1 MQILKVLLVVFLV
14 INITTGFFF
23 KKKKKVYVHHP
34 PAVQQPQYPYG
45 YAYNYYYQPAPYY
58 YYQPTSV
65 YTAQVPATYPEPV
78 HTVAPVAYQAGS
90 YAGSSHQ
97 QPLPAYQAAS
107 YAGSSHQQPLP
118 AYPAASYYGS
128 SHQQA
133 SAVSQAASF
142 AGSSHQQASAVSQAA
157 SFAGS
162 STQQALPAFEAVS
175 FNGNSNQQALPAFGS
190 IRLNSNSN
198 QHALPAVDSNG
209 NSRNVEVVPSVGF
222 RMGTVTNVI
231 EVLKSE
237 GRHIE
242 LPAEIVP
249 VNDAAPLPVF
259 SAQNQGRTANTETL
273 SSRIQESDP
282 LLGTVVEEV
291 QQPITVS
298 EDSQDDT
305 AEVIQELPPSVSG
318 GANLIVLPDS
328 AGDNVELPV
337 RIEETAGLPAD
348 NAGTILV
355 SVNNDQT
362 VTLPETD
369 DQTVGL
375 GDASLVAVDLPE
387 ANDQSLGPV
396 AGGQTVSFAGASV
409 FNVGSAVDVDQ
420 TGDLAVNVGGTEGL
434 SLDGD
439 QTLNVPVDDVQTVG
453 LRIGDDTDLSTA
465 GGDSKPATV
474 NTRDGS
480 SDESGKANAQPE
492 LSSVAIVPNRLSDN
506 VVTYQLQ
513 SPDVEPLSFPE
524 VQQVL
529 QKLLQRDNF
538 EEKRLKKDVT
548 SSGGYKTS
556 KGVQIDP
563 QVSYSR
569 VARQ

>member
-1 MQILKVLLVVFLV
+1 ILKVLLVVFLV

-34 PAVQQPQYPYG
+34 PAVQQPQYPYD

-65 YTAQVPATYPEPV
+65 NTAPVPATYPEPV
-78 HTVAPVAYQAGS
+78 HPVEPVAYQAAS
-90 YAGSSHQ
+90 YAGSYHQ

-107 YAGSSHQQPLP
+107 YD
-118 AYPAASYYGS
+118 GS

-133 SAVSQAASF
+133 SAVSQAVNF

-175 FNGNSNQQALPAFGS
+175 FNGNSNQHALPAFES

-198 QHALPAVDSNG
+198 QQALPAVGSNG
-209 NSRNVEVVPSVGF
+209 NSKNVEVVPSVGF

-249 VNDAAPLPVF
+249 VNDAASLPVF
-259 SAQNQGRTANTETL
+259 SAQSQGQNANTETL
-273 SSRIQESDP
+273 SSRIQESEP

-291 QQPITVS
+291 QQPIIVS
-298 EDSQDDT
+298 EDSQDNT
-305 AEVIQELPPSVSG
+305 AEVIQELPVTG
-318 GANLIVLPDS
+318 IVLPDS
-328 AGDNVELPV
+328 AGDNIELPV

-348 NAGTILV
+348 ITGTILV
-355 SVNNDQT
+355 SENNDQT
-362 VTLPETD
+362 GTLPETD

-375 GDASLVAVDLPE
+375 ADASLVAVDLPE
-387 ANDQSLGPV
+387 ANDQSLGSV
-396 AGGQTVSFAGASV
+396 AGGQTVSLAGASV
-409 FNVGSAVDVDQ
+409 FNVGSTVDVDQ
-420 TGDLAVNVGGTEGL
+420 TGDLPVNVDGTVGL
-434 SLDGD
+434 SLDDD
-439 QTLNVPVDDVQTVG
+439 QMLNVPVDDVQTVG
-453 LRIGDDTDLSTA
+453 LRIGDDTDLSIA
-465 GGDSKPATV
+465 GGDTKPATV

-480 SDESGKANAQPE
+480 SDESGKANAQPV
-492 LSSVAIVPNRLSDN
+492 LSSVAIVPNRLSEN
-506 VVTYQLQ
+506 VVSYQLQ

-538 EEKRLKKDVT
+538 DEKRLKKDVT

>member
-65 YTAQVPATYPEPV
+65 NTAPVPATYPEPV
-78 HTVAPVAYQAGS
+78 HTVAPVAYQQPDYQAAN

-107 YAGSSHQQPLP
+107 NAGSSHQQPLP
-118 AYPAASYYGS
+118 V
-128 SHQQA
+128 SH
-133 SAVSQAASF
+133 AVNF
-142 AGSSHQQASAVSQAA
+142 AGSSHQQATAVSQAA

-198 QHALPAVDSNG
+198 QQALPAVESNG
-209 NSRNVEVVPSVGF
+209 NSRNVEVIPSVGF

-249 VNDAAPLPVF
+249 INDTAPLPVF
-259 SAQNQGRTANTETL
+259 TAQSQGRTANTETL
-273 SSRIQESDP
+273 SSRIQESEP

-298 EDSQDDT
+298 EDIQDDT

-328 AGDNVELPV
+328 AGENIELPV

-348 NAGTILV
+348 NAG
-355 SVNNDQT
+355 
-362 VTLPETD
+362 
-369 DQTVGL
+369 
-375 GDASLVAVDLPE
+375 
-387 ANDQSLGPV
+387 
-396 AGGQTVSFAGASV
+396 
-409 FNVGSAVDVDQ
+409 
-420 TGDLAVNVGGTEGL
+420 
-434 SLDGD
+434 
-439 QTLNVPVDDVQTVG
+439 
-453 LRIGDDTDLSTA
+453 LRIGDNTDLSIA
-465 GGDSKPATV
+465 GGDTKPATA

-480 SDESGKANAQPE
+480 SDESGKANAQPV
-492 LSSVAIVPNRLSDN
+492 LSSVAIVPNRLSSN

-538 EEKRLKKDVT
+538 DEKRLKKDVT

>member
-65 YTAQVPATYPEPV
+65 NTAPVPATYPEPV
-78 HTVAPVAYQAGS
+78 HTVAPVAYQQPNYQAAS

-107 YAGSSHQQPLP
+107 NAGSLHQQPLP
-118 AYPAASYYGS
+118 V
-128 SHQQA
+128 SH
-133 SAVSQAASF
+133 AVNF
-142 AGSSHQQASAVSQAA
+142 AGSSHQQATAVSQAA

-198 QHALPAVDSNG
+198 QQALPAVESNG
-209 NSRNVEVVPSVGF
+209 NSRNVEVIPSVGF

-237 GRHIE
+237 GRHFE

-249 VNDAAPLPVF
+249 INDTAPLPVF
-259 SAQNQGRTANTETL
+259 TAQSQGRTANTETL
-273 SSRIQESDP
+273 SSRIQESEP

-298 EDSQDDT
+298 EDIQDDT

-328 AGDNVELPV
+328 AGENIELPV

-355 SVNNDQT
+355 SVNSDQT
-362 VTLPETD
+362 VSVPETD

-375 GDASLVAVDLPE
+375 ADASLVAVDLPE
-387 ANDQSLGPV
+387 ANDQSLGLPV
-396 AGGQTVSFAGASV
+396 ADGQTVSLAGASV
-409 FNVGSAVDVDQ
+409 FNVGSAVNVDQ
-420 TGDLAVNVGGTEGL
+420 TVDLPVNVDETEGL

-453 LRIGDDTDLSTA
+453 LRIGDNTDLSIA
-465 GGDSKPATV
+465 GGDTKPATA

-480 SDESGKANAQPE
+480 SDESGKANAQPV
-492 LSSVAIVPNRLSDN
+492 LSSVAIIPNRLSSN

-538 EEKRLKKDVT
+538 DEKRLKKDVT